1 MLEYENSEEVMENVK
16 SQNPEIKEHIELG
29 DECAVVFV
37 KKTTGK
43 HTYLTSVYQGSSEYP
58 SNSVAGL

>member
-43 HTYLTSVYQGSSEYP
+43 HTH
-58 SNSVAGL
+58 